1 MAETCNGL
9 LMGEFEAETVEE
21 LTPETAPPVP
31 ESGPHAPTS
40 VQLATGRMAGQ
51 PNRLLRWALGLAAV
65 FGGVVVS
72 VAVRDF
78 VSSLLLRFPIL
89 GLGVSALLIAFS
101 CFAVMMVTK
110 EAVTLRRLARL
121 DWLHAWAAV
130 ALELQDLNMAQTAC
144 AKLLALYRRRS
155 KAR

>member
-9 LMGEFEAETVEE
+9 LMVEFEAETVEE

-72 VAVRDF
+72 DF
-78 VSSLLLRFPIL
+78 GPRRERTIDRLFMCRCDD
-89 GLGVSALLIAFS
+89 GDERGAGSA
-101 CFAVMMVTK
+101 
-110 EAVTLRRLARL
+110 
-121 DWLHAWAAV
+121 
-130 ALELQDLNMAQTAC
+130 
-144 AKLLALYRRRS
+144 
-155 KAR
+155 